1 MTTVSR
7 RAFVQGSAA
16 GLLTATV
23 PTMSFSDSRSAG
35 GSRVNIDLN
44 FMSATM
50 LIEAIRTKKI
60 SPVEAVDAVYKRI
73 HEVNPRIN
81 AYCTLTEEL
90 ARAAAKEAE
99 AAVMRGDQLGLLHG
113 VPVSVKDVILTR
125 GVRTMYG
132 SRIRENY
139 VPDENAPAVDR
150 MLAAGAILVG
160 KTTTSEFAF
169 KAVTD
174 SPLTGVT
181 RNPWDTSKTPGGSS
195 GGAAAAVASGLAPLA
210 LGTDGAGSVR
220 IPAAFTGIFGFKP
233 SLGRIAYF
241 PSSPV
246 PFLVHAGPL
255 TRTVGDAA
263 LLLNVIAGP
272 DERDLLSLPADA
284 TDYLAQIRNRMRRLR
299 VAWSPDL
306 GYVKVNAEVSAL
318 AAEATREFER
328 SLGSSVEIAHPMAAD
343 SGEILSVLWTMSYA
357 LRLRGFL
364 AEWENRMD
372 PELVKLVREADTLSP
387 TDYGEAVAS
396 RGAFWD
402 KVRTFFDRY
411 DLLITPSAPILP
423 FPVGENAPEQA
434 ATNEG
439 KGLSFLRW
447 LVFTY
452 PWNITGQP
460 AASIPCGFTR
470 GGLPV
475 SIQIIGRRFADATVL
490 QAAAAF
496 EQVRPWVSRRPPV

>member
-1 MTTVSR
+1 
-7 RAFVQGSAA
+7 
-16 GLLTATV
+16 
-23 PTMSFSDSRSAG
+23 
-35 GSRVNIDLN
+35 
-44 FMSATM
+44 M
-50 LIEAIRTKKI
+50 LVEGIRTKKI

-73 HEVNPRIN
+73 HQVNPRIN

-99 AAVMRGDQLGLLHG
+99 AAVMRGDQLGPLHG

-174 SPLTGVT
+174 SPLTGIT
-181 RNPWDTSKTPGGSS
+181 RNPWDTSKTCGGSS
-195 GGAAAAVASGLAPLA
+195 GGAAAAVASGLGPLA
-210 LGTDGAGSVR
+210 LGSDGAGSVR

-241 PSSPV
+241 PSTPV
-246 PFLVHAGPL
+246 PFIVHAGPL

-284 TDYLAQIRNRMRRLR
+284 TDYVAQTRNQMRHLR

-306 GYVKVNAEVSAL
+306 GYAKVNAQVSAL
-318 AAEATREFER
+318 TEGAAKEFER
-328 SLGSSVEIAHPMAAD
+328 SLGCSVETAHPIPAD
-343 SGEILSVLWTMSYA
+343 PGDGLSVLWTMSYA

-364 AEWENRMD
+364 PEWENRMD
-372 PELVKLVREADTLSP
+372 PELVRLVRKAETLSP
-387 TDYGEAVAS
+387 TEYGEAVAS
-396 RGAFWD
+396 RTALWD
-402 KVRTFFDRY
+402 KVRYFFGRY
-411 DLLITPSAPILP
+411 DLLITPSAPIVP
-423 FPVGENAPEQA
+423 FPVEKNAPDDMTSNA
-434 ATNEG
+434 G
-439 KGLSFLRW
+439 KTLSFLNW
-447 LVFTY
+447 LLFTY
-452 PWNITGQP
+452 PWNLTGQP

-470 GGLPV
+470 EGLPV
-475 SIQIIGRRFADATVL
+475 SIQIIGRRFADAAVL

-496 EQVRPWVSRRPPV
+496 EQVRPWVARRPPL